1 MYTYSREF
9 QTETNDYILIA
20 KNLFDLREFKKCS
33 SVLQS
38 QINKSETAM
47 FLHYY
52 SQYMYGELRKEEEMF
67 ENENA
72 KTAQNP
78 ELKLLERELSKLFQ
92 ENKLSQLNLY
102 LYGLILKD
110 SLRLREAKEVFIQ
123 VLC

>member
-1 MYTYSREF
+1 
-9 QTETNDYILIA
+9 
-20 KNLFDLREFKKCS
+20 
-33 SVLQS
+33 
-38 QINKSETAM
+38 M